1 MTQMNYSAICKIT
14 GTDGQVMKL
23 TTAEGMPSEDK
34 KFFAQRFCDE
44 FTYTWDAQSKKWKPY
59 HLISY
64 LPWHIRHLIELGEV
78 QVAHDAAQTTVETLR
93 RLEVKLS
100 RKEDTCGQSFQ
111 DTKDLESSTPK
122 PAEQSAPSSPTE
134 ISGEP
139 SHGLF

>member
-14 GTDGQVMKL
+14 GTDGQVVKL

-44 FTYTWDAQSKKWKPY
+44 FTYSWNATEQKWTPY

-64 LPWHIRHLIELGEV
+64 LPWHVRHLIQLGEIV
-78 QVAHDAAQTTVETLR
+78 FIPDVSETTIKTLH
-93 RLEVKLS
+93 RLEVQFF
-100 RKEDTCGQSFQ
+100 RKEELCGQSSQ